1 MVGKPSVGFTECR
14 GLGRGPG
21 AFDDFAMV
29 VADELDGARGIALGD
44 GVDDLQPRA
53 VQRSRD
59 PSPVLDVS
67 QTVLYIV
74 RLPPAQLPSIPS
86 TEFDVIESRGP
97 IQFENPLQSRL
108 TVVRSDDTIERTTW

>member
-1 MVGKPSVGFTECR
+1 
-14 GLGRGPG
+14 
-21 AFDDFAMV
+21 
-29 VADELDGARGIALGD
+29 
-44 GVDDLQPRA
+44 
-53 VQRSRD
+53 
-59 PSPVLDVS
+59 
-67 QTVLYIV
+67 VLYIV